1 MSTWKF
7 FNVDVCMCYKCSY
20 WHSLAYQTLPAPA
33 SHVRMASP
41 CTIGIVR
48 GIIAVPL
55 HVPTKYSQLQL
66 NFKLCQELV
75 EWKPVGWAGV
85 RHSIPNTL
93 FPASHIHVVSRYTI
107 GRVGGLIT
115 LLSSY
120 KYQPSIVP
128 NQSCGLRSVKP
139 RSQAP
144 FKMGSGNKARVSLGE
159 T

>member
-1 MSTWKF
+1 
-7 FNVDVCMCYKCSY
+7 MCYKRSY

-41 CTIGIVR
+41 CTTGMVG
-48 GIIAVPL
+48 GIITVPL
-55 HVPTKYSQLQL
+55 HVPTKYSHLQL
-66 NFKLCQELV
+66 DFKLCQELV

-93 FPASHIHVVSRYTI
+93 CPASHIHVVSRYTI
-107 GRVGGLIT
+107 GIVGGLIT

-120 KYQPSIVP
+120 KYQPSIIP

-144 FKMGSGNKARVSLGE
+144 FKMGSGNEARVSLGE